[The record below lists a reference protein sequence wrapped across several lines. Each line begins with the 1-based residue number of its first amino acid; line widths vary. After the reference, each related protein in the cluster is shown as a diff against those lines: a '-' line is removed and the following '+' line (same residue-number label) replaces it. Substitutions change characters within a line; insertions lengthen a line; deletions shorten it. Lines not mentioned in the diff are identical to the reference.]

1 MPRALVRAAA
11 VIGLLGC
18 IAFILSIGILGGT
31 AANGKIVDGQH
42 YLGEHGHYVAV
53 SPDTYR
59 LSQWITRVALLSWL
73 LAGVGFAL
81 LHRRPDPALEVW
93 GVATAIFAIVALLV
107 SWLLISLGVSPLL
120 AGIIAVVASLTGV
133 ALFASGWRSL
143 KRQSAQEAGR
153 ITTS

>member
-1 MPRALVRAAA
+1 VPRILVRAAA

-42 YLGEHGHYVAV
+42 YLGEHGQYVAV

-73 LAGVGFAL
+73 LAGLGFAI

-93 GVATAIFAIVALLV
+93 GVATAVLAIVALLV
-107 SWLLISLGVSPLL
+107 CWVLLSVGLSPVL
-120 AGIIAVVASLTGV
+120 AGVIAAVASLGGL
-133 ALFASGWRSL
+133 AIFANGRRSL